1 MIGQNIYGGH
11 SNGDLFN
18 IEISNKNKPNILNN
32 AHDDW
37 ISVIK
42 VINEGKLLT
51 GSHDNLIKL
60 WNFD

>member
-1 MIGQNIYGGH
+1 MIGQNIYGGY

-18 IEISNKNKPNILNN
+18 IEISNKNNPNILNN

-42 VINEGKLLT
+42 VIN
-51 GSHDNLIKL
+51 
-60 WNFD
+60 